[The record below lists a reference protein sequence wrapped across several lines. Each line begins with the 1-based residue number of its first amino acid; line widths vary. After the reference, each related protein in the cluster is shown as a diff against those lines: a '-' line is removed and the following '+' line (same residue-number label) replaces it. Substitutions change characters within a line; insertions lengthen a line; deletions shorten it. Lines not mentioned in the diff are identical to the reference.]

1 MTISGVNESTK
12 KFGMGHTT
20 FFGNARILK
29 ATLAVT
35 SPNLNQFTG
44 LLSYANFWSVPG
56 RKMLVKC
63 VSMFALVGQR
73 WKVIPLM
80 DESSREGDG
89 GDVIDDTDTD
99 NLPGNKLDG

>member
-12 KFGMGHTT
+12 KIGMGHTP

-29 ATLAVT
+29 ANLAVT

-44 LLSYANFWSVPG
+44 LLSSKGG
-56 RKMLVKC
+56 RW
-63 VSMFALVGQR
+63 